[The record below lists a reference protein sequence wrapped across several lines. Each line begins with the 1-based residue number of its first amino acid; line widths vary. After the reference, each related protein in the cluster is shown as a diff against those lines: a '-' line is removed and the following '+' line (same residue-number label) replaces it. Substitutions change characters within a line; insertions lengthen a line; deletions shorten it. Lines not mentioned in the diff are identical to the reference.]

1 MQQASSGSNYLTS
14 NDSRLHLTMLRY
26 YMITTN
32 GRLQV
37 ELSGLPREEMIKT
50 PAIPEIIVLRAEKD
64 IRLRIDLLE
73 GQSSF
78 IAKMLTRA
86 ISEHNEVVFAE
97 YAKRLAVSRGGI
109 EELLWVLG
117 EKNTTTSGGAAP
129 AAAAAGGGQSVLDV
143 RVASKNSEITVS
155 VREVIEKLR
164 RGELRMDELSA
175 DTQTI
180 VRKGALEMKNKNRR

>member
-1 MQQASSGSNYLTS
+1 
-14 NDSRLHLTMLRY
+14 
-26 YMITTN
+26 
-32 GRLQV
+32 
-37 ELSGLPREEMIKT
+37 
-50 PAIPEIIVLRAEKD
+50 LRAEKD

-73 GQSSF
+73 GQSSL

-97 YAKRLAVSRGGI
+97 YANRLAVSRGRI

-117 EKNTTTSGGAAP
+117 EKNTAAS
-129 AAAAAGGGQSVLDV
+129 AGGQSVLDV

-155 VREVIEKLR
+155 VREVIEQLR
-164 RGELRMDELSA
+164 RGEITMDELSA

>member
-1 MQQASSGSNYLTS
+1 M
-14 NDSRLHLTMLRY
+14 
-26 YMITTN
+26 
-32 GRLQV
+32 
-37 ELSGLPREEMIKT
+37 
-50 PAIPEIIVLRAEKD
+50 RAEKD
-64 IRLRIDLLE
+64 IWLRIDLLE

-97 YAKRLAVSRGGI
+97 YANRLAVSRGRI

-117 EKNTTTSGGAAP
+117 EMKATARGGAPAP
-129 AAAAAGGGQSVLDV
+129 AAAGQSVLDV

-155 VREVIEKLR
+155 VREVIEQLR
-164 RGELRMDELSA
+164 RGEITMDELSA
-175 DTQTI
+175 YTQTM

>member
-1 MQQASSGSNYLTS
+1 
-14 NDSRLHLTMLRY
+14 
-26 YMITTN
+26 
-32 GRLQV
+32 
-37 ELSGLPREEMIKT
+37 
-50 PAIPEIIVLRAEKD
+50 
-64 IRLRIDLLE
+64 
-73 GQSSF
+73 
-78 IAKMLTRA
+78 MLTRA
-86 ISEHNEVVFAE
+86 ISEHNEVVFSE
-97 YAKRLAVSRGGI
+97 YAKRLAVSRGRI

-175 DTQTI
+175 DTQTM

>member
-1 MQQASSGSNYLTS
+1 M
-14 NDSRLHLTMLRY
+14 
-26 YMITTN
+26 
-32 GRLQV
+32 
-37 ELSGLPREEMIKT
+37 
-50 PAIPEIIVLRAEKD
+50 RAEKD

-78 IAKMLTRA
+78 IANMLTRA

-97 YAKRLAVSRGGI
+97 YAKRLAISRGRI

-117 EKNTTTSGGAAP
+117 EKNTTTTADH
-129 AAAAAGGGQSVLDV
+129 SVLEM
-143 RVASKNSEITVS
+143 RVASKNNDITLS

-175 DTQTI
+175 DIQTM
-180 VRKGALEMKNKNRR
+180 VRKGALEMKNSNWR

>member
-1 MQQASSGSNYLTS
+1 
-14 NDSRLHLTMLRY
+14 
-26 YMITTN
+26 
-32 GRLQV
+32 
-37 ELSGLPREEMIKT
+37 
-50 PAIPEIIVLRAEKD
+50 LRAEKD

-73 GQSSF
+73 GQSSL

-97 YAKRLAVSRGGI
+97 YASRLAVSRGRI

-117 EKNTTTSGGAAP
+117 EKNTTTASGAAAP
-129 AAAAAGGGQSVLDV
+129 AAASGGQSVLDV

-175 DTQTI
+175 DTQTM

>member
-1 MQQASSGSNYLTS
+1 
-14 NDSRLHLTMLRY
+14 
-26 YMITTN
+26 
-32 GRLQV
+32 
-37 ELSGLPREEMIKT
+37 
-50 PAIPEIIVLRAEKD
+50 
-64 IRLRIDLLE
+64 
-73 GQSSF
+73 
-78 IAKMLTRA
+78 MLTRA

-97 YAKRLAVSRGGI
+97 YANRLAVSRGRI

-155 VREVIEKLR
+155 VREVIEQLR
-164 RGELRMDELSA
+164 RGEITMDELSA

>member
-1 MQQASSGSNYLTS
+1 
-14 NDSRLHLTMLRY
+14 
-26 YMITTN
+26 
-32 GRLQV
+32 
-37 ELSGLPREEMIKT
+37 
-50 PAIPEIIVLRAEKD
+50 LRAEKD

-73 GQSSF
+73 GQSSL

-97 YAKRLAVSRGGI
+97 YASRLAVSRGRI

-117 EKNTTTSGGAAP
+117 EKNTTAGATAVP
-129 AAAAAGGGQSVLDV
+129 AAAAAAAAGGGGGQSVLDV

-175 DTQTI
+175 DTQTM
-180 VRKGALEMKNKNRR
+180 VRKGALEMKNKN

>member
-1 MQQASSGSNYLTS
+1 LEGFWWNLLVYQEKKWLK
-14 NDSRLHLTMLRY
+14 
-26 YMITTN
+26 
-32 GRLQV
+32 
-37 ELSGLPREEMIKT
+37 PRQ
-50 PAIPEIIVLRAEKD
+50 PRNSIVLRAEKE

-86 ISEHNEVVFAE
+86 ISEHNEAVFAE
-97 YAKRLAVSRGGI
+97 YSKRLAVSRGRI

-117 EKNTTTSGGAAP
+117 EKNTTITTATATASGGAA
-129 AAAAAGGGQSVLDV
+129 GQSVLDV
-143 RVASKNSEITVS
+143 RVTSKNSKITVS

-164 RGELRMDELSA
+164 RGELTMDELSA
-175 DTQTI
+175 DTQTM